1 MIKSLYI
8 GGILFFGHINVLVKN
23 MMIYDT
29 TQLLWVQ
36 QRLPGQVTHGRNGR
50 DHQDSTA
57 HPLRHSSPCFP
68 TPPTINCWHF
78 PASLLPCFLMP
89 HLYTL
94 ILTDTRLFLG
104 LNFACL
110 MQNLTEKHPSS
121 DTSSC
126 LASPAGSLLLKQVCW
141 LILSSFGFI
150 GLSCSTYL
158 ASQFEFY
165 HAYDLLLALYTSHMH
180 PRYTVIHSHPW
191 QFTSL

>member
-23 MMIYDT
+23 MTIYDT

-50 DHQDSTA
+50 DHQDASTPFKTFLA
-57 HPLRHSSPCFP
+57 MFSNTSCNKLL
-68 TPPTINCWHF
+68 TL
-78 PASLLPCFLMP
+78 ALLPCFLMP

-110 MQNLTEKHPSS
+110 MRNLTEKHPSL

-165 HAYDLLLALYTSHMH
+165 HAYDLLLALYT
-180 PRYTVIHSHPW
+180 
-191 QFTSL
+191 